1 MRAHPNHQIPEHRLA
16 PYQCHGYDH
25 PCYLAHEICEH
36 RMIGAS
42 PQRELAGQLP
52 QAVPADQTHC
62 PIYFLHIPK
71 TGGTTFHE
79 FIASQFPES
88 SILPA
93 HLWRELLRRNPQS
106 ICEYSFIWGHFYSYL
121 ARYVPCNLRYITV
134 LRHPIERALSHYG
147 HIIRETSHYL
157 HMRAVSLRDFG
168 GFLRDPITATA
179 VTNFQV
185 RSLTASFDP
194 VTIAESMSVPQL
206 DAFELEKTLETTTPS
221 TPDHVCVEHAMHRLK
236 QMCFVG
242 ITERMTESVA
252 VLCRTFNWA
261 PPLQF
266 RSLNVSDSR
275 LKWSELRAD
284 DRDLLMQL
292 NAEDLKLYA
301 FANELLDANS
311 GAISPNSELRDRQV

>member
-1 MRAHPNHQIPEHRLA
+1 
-16 PYQCHGYDH
+16 
-25 PCYLAHEICEH
+25 
-36 RMIGAS
+36 MIDSS
-42 PQRELAGQLP
+42 PQRELAEQLP
-52 QAVPADQTHC
+52 NAVPADQRHC

-71 TGGTTFHE
+71 TGGTTFQE
-79 FIASQFPES
+79 FVASQFPES

-93 HLWRELLRRNPQS
+93 QLWSGLLKLNPQS

-121 ARYVPCNLRYITV
+121 ARYVPCGLRYITV

-147 HIIRETSHYL
+147 HILRESSHYL
-157 HMRAVSLRDFG
+157 HKRSVSLRDFG
-168 GFLRDPITATA
+168 GFLRDPITATTI
-179 VTNFQV
+179 TNFQV

-194 VTIAESMSVPQL
+194 ASIAESMSVPQL
-206 DAFELEKTLETTTPS
+206 DALELEKTLETTIPS

-242 ITERMTESVA
+242 ITERMTESLA
-252 VLCRTFNWA
+252 ILCRTFNWA

-266 RSLNVSDSR
+266 RSLNVNDSR
-275 LKWSELRAD
+275 LKWLELGAH

-301 FANELLDANS
+301 FANELLDANGTS
-311 GAISPNSELRDRQV
+311 